1 MNILTILTVMVV
13 SFGLGVFRGE
23 RKVVQMKRSVKTEI
37 MKIRQTSKTIQSL
50 KKQLANSKVKFEN
63 ILQTASKD
71 SEKCELDILRL
82 NNEIERLEERN
93 KNLEYGNK
101 DNLNVDREYI
111 EDINIKEVVENK
123 EMNGENYKNEQ

>member
-37 MKIRQTSKTIQSL
+37 TKIRQTSKTIQSL